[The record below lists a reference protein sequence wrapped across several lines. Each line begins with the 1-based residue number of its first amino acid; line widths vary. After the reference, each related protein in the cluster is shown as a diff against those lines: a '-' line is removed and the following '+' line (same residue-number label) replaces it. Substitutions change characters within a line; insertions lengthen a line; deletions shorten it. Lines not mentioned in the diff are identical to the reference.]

1 VSKSRTLYF
10 NKADEQYSPEART
23 LRGQYESTEA
33 RLNQAAQYSPFPF
46 AMKVR
51 AICGFHL
58 ESSISTQFL

>member
-10 NKADEQYSPEART
+10 NKANEQYSPEART

-51 AICGFHL
+51 AI
-58 ESSISTQFL
+58 